1 MGSVFHRGGGEA
13 TQKWGIE
20 TPRGA
25 IWSHRRW
32 AALRLFLQC
41 AMKSDIRAAYITA
54 LVAWSAEASRLSN
67 PVWPKA
73 EGAALSYGI
82 VSCLVAD
89 DDAFESLHLTYIV
102 AQNLYNIYI
111 NIIYSYTTSYIHYYS
126 YSNAELFR
134 MLAPSTWRAFLDP
147 GRPSEILELP
157 PHLGSSRSIGIAGDQ
172 WLSMGT
178 TMVIACDNLTY
189 TLGQSK
195 IAMENHDR
203 SILNGFSTA
212 ISYTIA
218 LCHCSFL
225 IPRVYLELQILRLE
239 PRPQALAT
247 WWGCRPH

>member
-1 MGSVFHRGGGEA
+1 MRNWNSTGSHLEPSTLSCSETLLAVCDEVRHQSRIHHSLGRLVGWGFQAEQSSLTQSWGCRPVVWHRLM
-13 TQKWGIE
+13 
-20 TPRGA
+20 PRGWWRR
-25 IWSHRRW
+25 IWIPTSYIYS
-32 AALRLFLQC
+32 C
-41 AMKSDIRAAYITA
+41 AKFIQY
-54 LVAWSAEASRLSN
+54 
-67 PVWPKA
+67 
-73 EGAALSYGI
+73 
-82 VSCLVAD
+82 
-89 DDAFESLHLTYIV
+89 
-102 AQNLYNIYI
+102 IYI